1 MILKNIKS
9 KIEKLPKTMLYGGI
23 ILIIWEIIL
32 IWQRTHWT
40 NYFLLISGAIVGV
53 LIMEIDWFFPSKEV
67 RRLLPLILLPITIFI
82 LTSTTGTLGKSI
94 IVFVNLSL
102 IVDQLKKND
111 RQN

>member
-1 MILKNIKS
+1 MLKNIKS
-9 KIEKLPKTMLYGGI
+9 KIQNLPPQILYGLVI
-23 ILIIWEIIL
+23 IVFWEIIL

-67 RRLLPLILLPITIFI
+67 RRLLPLILLPVTIFI
-82 LTSTTGTLGKSI
+82 LTSTSGTLGKSI

-102 IVDQLKKND
+102 IVNQLKKND